1 MPQWRLTSPKLFH
14 LSFLRSHPRN
24 RLWVLR
30 GNRGGGSPRS
40 PSMLGGQ
47 HLCYLERDPQSVV
60 PEAGWTVPF
69 CGSDDSQTGT
79 SRLSSSLLSRGLGPR
94 RLLESLGSLFLW
106 VRGQRKWEKGVVQAG
121 EAWISVATGTENR
134 KCYIGRETPAE
145 VIDWVSLMFS

>member
-1 MPQWRLTSPKLFH
+1 
-14 LSFLRSHPRN
+14 
-24 RLWVLR
+24 
-30 GNRGGGSPRS
+30 
-40 PSMLGGQ
+40 MLGGQ

-94 RLLESLGSLFLW
+94 GLLESLGSLFLW